1 MRTILSTCL
10 VTLCLLACTSNA
22 SAQAPAPA
30 VVVTVDYHA
39 LPGKG
44 DALVAALRPLLA
56 EVRKE
61 PHYLEI
67 AVLRDPQGAPDRVL
81 LVERWDDLAYYTGA
95 HGNTPHLE
103 AFKASA
109 MALLAGPPTVTLWP
123 DVQEVG
129 KP

>member
-10 VTLCLLACTSNA
+10 VTICVLAFAGRGN
-22 SAQAPAPA
+22 AQAPAPA

-44 DALVAALRPLLA
+44 DALVAALRLLLA
-56 EVRKE
+56 EVRME
-61 PHYLEI
+61 PHYLDI
-67 AVLRDPQGAPDRVL
+67 TVLRDRQNAPDRVL

-103 AFKASA
+103 AFKTSA
-109 MALLAGPPTVTLWP
+109 MSLLAGPPAVTLWP
-123 DVQEVG
+123 DVQDVG